1 MYERGIERVKCE
13 CGSEEVGGGVGVS
26 REPENK
32 NETSLTM
39 CEGESERLRQRDKTG
54 ELMSDSGSQC
64 VKGRNRGRE
73 RWGGRKRSA
82 WIVSS
87 EEFMIGF
94 KTHL

>member
-1 MYERGIERVKCE
+1 MYERGIEREKCE

-73 RWGGRKRSA
+73 RWGGRGKGQR
-82 WIVSS
+82 
-87 EEFMIGF
+87 GLCPL
-94 KTHL
+94 KNL